1 MARLMHHIPVAA
13 STAWILLAKLNGY
26 TSVTA
31 QWVALLLTA
40 AAFYSLRRLAAG
52 NEASPIQKGMA
63 WFTAA
68 ASVSVWIGPAFAWP
82 ARQPI
87 AALYAVLFLVAALPP
102 LLGRE
107 VFTTYFARKTTPPAV
122 WETDTFVAINRH
134 LTALWAALFAL
145 GFASALVPG
154 VCNLSG
160 FLWETLFEA
169 AIPAGLML
177 GLGVPVNRHYPAYY
191 QRRLGRVPAGDA
203 GTGPGSAQQLPGGA
217 LMEANPSEKEK
228 QKMESR
234 FTIVAVNGSP
244 HAGAGNTALMLA
256 MIGDCLNRL
265 GHRLDVIH
273 LTDQV
278 IEYCVG
284 CGFCM
289 ENGKCWVPDD
299 HAAILD
305 RLLAADAVILASP
318 VYFFHVTAQM
328 KTFLDR
334 SLALGHKPRPTWKPG
349 LAVSV
354 SAGSGETYVADYL
367 AAMLRV
373 YGAFPVGHLTALSTV
388 PGGFVGKDAVAA
400 RAADLAEDLA
410 RAIGEKRRY
419 PATDMDLRFYHFMS
433 ALVRENS
440 DSVMK
445 NDFDHWKKLGLDQG
459 FEAYIQQRREP
470 STPHDPEVRNA
481 WMKELM
487 AEHARK
493 RSVRGNPKS
502 KPAPAGPSP
511 AKTCRE
517 LLQRMPSVF
526 DPSAAMGLN
535 AAYEFQVSGEE
546 VFSAHLRIEHGVC
559 TYGEGPAD
567 SPGVVIKTPASVWLS
582 ISRGELDGQTAF
594 MKGKYTVE
602 GDLTLLLKM
611 KKLFR

>member
-1 MARLMHHIPVAA
+1 MARLMRHVPVMA
-13 STAWILLAKLNGY
+13 STAWILLAKLTGT
-26 TSVTA
+26 TSVQA
-31 QWVALLLTA
+31 QGCALLLTA
-40 AAFYSLRRLAAG
+40 ACFFSIRRLAAAK
-52 NEASPIQKGMA
+52 EASPIHKGMA
-63 WFTAA
+63 LFTAA

-87 AALYAVLFLVAALPP
+87 AALYAVLFLVAVLPP

-107 VFTTYFARKTTPPAV
+107 AFTTYFARKTAPPAV
-122 WETDTFVAINRH
+122 WASDIFLTINRR

-154 VCNLSG
+154 IFNLYG

-169 AIPAGLML
+169 VIPAALML
-177 GLGVPVNRHYPAYY
+177 GLGVPANKLYPAYC
-191 QRRLGRVPAGDA
+191 QRRLGLVPVADA
-203 GTGPGSAQQLPGGA
+203 GAETGSAQQLPGAALSGA
-217 LMEANPSEKEK
+217 TPFKEKEK
-228 QKMESR
+228 MESP

-256 MIGDCLNRL
+256 MIGDSLSRL

-273 LTDQV
+273 LTDHV

-284 CGFCM
+284 CGYCM
-289 ENGKCWVPDD
+289 EKGKCWVPDD
-299 HAAILD
+299 HAAIID

-349 LAVSV
+349 IAVSV
-354 SAGSGETYVADYL
+354 SAGSGETHVADYL
-367 AAMLRV
+367 SGMLRV
-373 YGAFPVGHLTALSTV
+373 YGAFPVGHLTALATV

-400 RAADLAEDLA
+400 RAADLARDVA
-410 RAIGEKRRY
+410 QAISEKRRY
-419 PATDMDLRFYHFMS
+419 PATDMDLRYYHFMS
-433 ALVRENS
+433 ALVRENRN
-440 DSVMK
+440 SVMK
-445 NDFDHWKKLGLDQG
+445 NDFDHWEKLGLDQG
-459 FEAYIQQRREP
+459 FEAYIQQKREATAP
-470 STPHDPEVRNA
+470 RDPEVRNV

-487 AEHARK
+487 ADYAKK
-493 RSVRGNPKS
+493 RSIRETHKPKPTPDGS
-502 KPAPAGPSP
+502 SR

-517 LLQRMPSVF
+517 LLQIMPTIF

-535 AAYEFQVSGEE
+535 ATYEFQVSGEE
-546 VFSAHLRIEHGVC
+546 VFSAHLRIEHGSC
-559 TYGEGPAD
+559 TYAEGPVD
-567 SPGVVIKTPASVWLS
+567 SPGVVIKTPASVWLA

-594 MKGKYTVE
+594 MNGKYTVE